1 MEVSI
6 KYKRSKLPLFVL
18 MLPIGLFIG
27 IATFAFSSD
36 SDFMYLYR
44 LNRAVNKLLV
54 TTDDSEDYD
63 DMGDNEDYLPSYGNG
78 TGTTVA
84 TTGTGLNLLL
94 INNIQ
99 TECYIK
105 DLLECATKSQN
116 GEYYDSLAHTSVASI
131 IAAPCMEHGFYEKSS
146 GVIPLSYFP
155 WDDSAN
161 APYYNKSYKGV
172 AASSMKNEELTQE
185 DVMTMGTQSQL
196 DSSGT
201 NGIFGFYKKSNI
213 KKAKIYAEGKSRSA
227 SGGDHYYF
235 PDACA
240 QRDSTL
246 DNALSGLSFSDEEKQ
261 QANSTS
267 QTELGAFSG
276 LCNNRGPNGGKT
288 MVFGLAYLES
298 LYNTPNAKVD
308 ASKLSYDNKLQLISK
323 PYADADSALSSTFV
337 GVDISDAG
345 NSGGACAF
353 VQAIL
358 LLESGNGW
366 YCSQEFI
373 DMYTNSSSY
382 AKLFSIG
389 KRAWNVLF
397 PNDQVNS
404 ASELRSKLERYKAE
418 SVSAAIKQVTGV
430 SVSEAE
436 LQSVYGIQGNNYDNI
451 NNHKETAGWW
461 FHSGFIYCVQNV
473 RSAAYLNKYS
483 DGSDPFL
490 LSSYEVSGLGYYY
503 ACSTYGEVIYAKMLK
518 YAGVDVDPTDPTTYM
533 SQYSGEWTPGSADS
547 TLYSTLQANGLDVS
561 ALTDNR
567 RKIVL
572 AAASM
577 LGIQYHQCRGAGCN
591 MGKTGD
597 PFKCDGYCYNNMS
610 AKPTHL
616 DCSAFIWRAY
626 ADAGFDMT
634 GFPTYTKMYTN
645 GVFTEIGYKDLKPG
659 DVIYSSGHVR
669 IFLGKSGETVYF
681 VHESGHGVGCVY
693 GTRSVKEINNG
704 KYTFYKYA
712 GIGD

>member
-99 TECYIK
+99 TECFVKEYLSICAENENGKLDTTTWDITATTESVIGINMLESGFYSAGDGATLPKTDLPQGSDGAPVWDGNTYSLKKWNSANHLSGGGTKDGGPLQYISGGA
-105 DLLECATKSQN
+105 LTGIPTKSIYN
-116 GEYYDSLAHTSVASI
+116 GGTSTGGGKGDCYLFPDAVCGLNNYIASGLNTFGADSSQYTQQ
-131 IAAPCMEHGFYEKSS
+131 SS
-146 GVIPLSYFP
+146 GIIGVISHNRGAGGAYMLYGVPYKTINSGHGKNYLNVSVDDDVTKAAYLQEIYDDFINCPEGVSTYTKYNAGVTKNYVSYLIPMFYDG
-155 WDDSAN
+155 WNASTSAYKYIASHYTSGLLDIWN
-161 APYYNKSYKGV
+161 A
-172 AASSMKNEELTQE
+172 
-185 DVMTMGTQSQL
+185 
-196 DSSGT
+196 
-201 NGIFGFYKKSNI
+201 
-213 KKAKIYAEGKSRSA
+213 
-227 SGGDHYYF
+227 YF
-235 PDACA
+235 PD
-240 QRDSTL
+240 DTVSTKEAFL
-246 DNALSGLSFSDEEKQ
+246 EKI
-261 QANSTS
+261 
-267 QTELGAFSG
+267 
-276 LCNNRGPNGGKT
+276 
-288 MVFGLAYLES
+288 S
-298 LYNTPNAKVD
+298 LRCI
-308 ASKLSYDNKLQLISK
+308 KLS
-323 PYADADSALSSTFV
+323 DALH
-337 GVDISDAG
+337 ISDADCDSIYG
-345 NSGGACAF
+345 TVGGDYPDYYSACPCGTVYKVTEHKSA
-353 VQAIL
+353 VYKRGECTVVYSIEGMCA
-358 LLESGNGW
+358 NHV
-366 YCSQEFI
+366 
-373 DMYTNSSSY
+373 YT
-382 AKLFSIG
+382 SINCG
-389 KRAWNVLF
+389 
-397 PNDQVNS
+397 
-404 ASELRSKLERYKAE
+404 
-418 SVSAAIKQVTGV
+418 
-430 SVSEAE
+430 
-436 LQSVYGIQGNNYDNI
+436 
-451 NNHKETAGWW
+451 
-461 FHSGFIYCVQNV
+461 
-473 RSAAYLNKYS
+473 AY
-483 DGSDPFL
+483 
-490 LSSYEVSGLGYYY
+490 
-503 ACSTYGEVIYAKMLK
+503 IYAKMLK
-518 YAGVDVDPTDPTTYM
+518 YAGVDVDPTDPATYM

-626 ADAGFDMT
+626 ADAGFDMA

-645 GVFTEIGYKDLKPG
+645 GVFTEIGYKELKPG